1 MGSRGGV
8 NQRPNNIMSR
18 AKPALETGRCSI
30 SWSCVPHESGLQLGW
45 TPSYK
50 NSVKPST
57 PVPQSNRSLDQ
68 MRERIR
74 LIHYSLS
81 IEQVYV

>member
-1 MGSRGGV
+1 
-8 NQRPNNIMSR
+8 MS
-18 AKPALETGRCSI
+18 
-30 SWSCVPHESGLQLGW
+30 
-45 TPSYK
+45 SYK

-57 PVPQSNRSLDQ
+57 PVPQSNRCLDQ

-74 LIHYSLS
+74 FIHYSLS